1 MEHRLNCI
9 HTRDVV
15 TSRAEF
21 YIRGLVDHGKYRKT
35 LVMVMQVIIR
45 ILLPFASWLAHSPA
59 IEEMP
64 LEMDNGSRG
73 IPTSSE

>member
-35 LVMVMQVIIR
+35 LVIIMQTIIR
-45 ILLPFASWLAHSPA
+45 IRLPFASWLAFGPA
-59 IEEMP
+59 IKEML
-64 LEMDNGSRG
+64 LEMDN
-73 IPTSSE
+73 